1 MRVTEHIGKP
11 RGACLDEL
19 KRERRCVYSNVPF
32 VWVCMPLHFILPFVL
47 LSFCSHA
54 MVLLAAKFDVGTGKW
69 RLLVQSFWK
78 GKQFFVI
85 DEDYFFGCCATV
97 YFVHTPQPGTEAE
110 RIKANRSA
118 AGWVEADGGDS
129 PDSEGAE

>member
-1 MRVTEHIGKP
+1 MTEHIGKP

-19 KRERRCVYSNVPF
+19 KRERR
-32 VWVCMPLHFILPFVL
+32 
-47 LSFCSHA
+47 HA

-110 RIKANRSA
+110 RIKAPRSA

-129 PDSEGAE
+129 PDS